1 MSGAR
6 AESPATASRACPLHR
21 IDGISL
27 MPGYSWP
34 SREETLRRSPRWQR
48 HLRVLG
54 SALVSAGA
62 PNNGDLPSCN
72 ELRASHPGPSN
83 HLSSK
88 SLTKANVER
97 KSVIKSTGDRGQ
109 RSYQTRI
116 ILMPQER

>member
-6 AESPATASRACPLHR
+6 GRVVGHSVARLPSHR

-34 SREETLRRSPRWQR
+34 SSEETLRRSPRWQR

-72 ELRASHPGPSN
+72 ELRTSHPGPSN